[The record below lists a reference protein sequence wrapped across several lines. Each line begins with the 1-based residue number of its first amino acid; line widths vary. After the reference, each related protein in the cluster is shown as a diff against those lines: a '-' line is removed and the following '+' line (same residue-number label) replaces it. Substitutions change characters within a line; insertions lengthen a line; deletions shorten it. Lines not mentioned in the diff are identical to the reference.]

1 MENNN
6 VERFINCMDTYD
18 VNLNA
23 FIKLFNMWIDM
34 GLVERN
40 EIIKRRLI

>member
-1 MENNN
+1 MEDNK

-23 FIKLFNMWIDM
+23 FIKLFNMWLDM
-34 GLVERN
+34 DLVEHD